1 VNTEAHAN
9 GREPVL
15 ELRALSKSFGGLRAV
30 RDVTLKIMPG
40 DRKAIIGPNGAG
52 KTTLFNLITGIF
64 PATSG
69 QVVLFGQDVTRWPSH
84 RRTALGMART
94 FQITS
99 LFPKL
104 TVLDNVLLAI
114 QGLRRSK
121 FVMWR
126 FLSSY
131 RDFYDRAHGLL
142 ERARFLDRKDTE
154 VRYLSHG
161 EQRQLEIILGLAS
174 DPKILLL
181 DEPAAGLSSG
191 ESSEMIR
198 FLAHLDRNLAILLI
212 EHDMDVV
219 FDVAEHISVLHFGEI
234 LEAGAALLGR
244 NGVGK
249 TTLVNS
255 IVGFNRPRRGKVLF
269 KGTDITEV
277 SSFETVRSGMG
288 LVPQGRRVFPTLSVE
303 ENLMVA
309 ERSVD
314 RRGWN
319 MERVYA
325 LFPRLRERRSQRA
338 RTLSG
343 GEQQMLAIGRG
354 LMTNP
359 DCLIMDEPSEGLAP
373 IIIQGLWQAIA
384 RLKEEGHSILLV
396 EQNASL
402 ALQLV
407 DYVHVMSKGQVVYS
421 ARPEELRANDEIK
434 SRYLGI

>member
-1 VNTEAHAN
+1 MNTQAHAS

-234 LEAGAALLGR
+234 LEAGAAEQ
-244 NGVGK
+244 
-249 TTLVNS
+249 
-255 IVGFNRPRRGKVLF
+255 I
-269 KGTDITEV
+269 
-277 SSFETVRSGMG
+277 
-288 LVPQGRRVFPTLSVE
+288 
-303 ENLMVA
+303 
-309 ERSVD
+309 
-314 RRGWN
+314 
-319 MERVYA
+319 
-325 LFPRLRERRSQRA
+325 RRS
-338 RTLSG
+338 
-343 GEQQMLAIGRG
+343 EKVQQ
-354 LMTNP
+354 
-359 DCLIMDEPSEGLAP
+359 
-373 IIIQGLWQAIA
+373 
-384 RLKEEGHSILLV
+384 V
-396 EQNASL
+396 
-402 ALQLV
+402 
-407 DYVHVMSKGQVVYS
+407 
-421 ARPEELRANDEIK
+421 
-434 SRYLGI
+434 YLGTA

>member
-1 VNTEAHAN
+1 MNTEAHAN

-69 QVVLFGQDVTRWPSH
+69 QVVLFGQDVTGWPSH

-104 TVLDNVLLAI
+104 SVLDNVLLAI

-234 LEAGAALLGR
+234 LEAGAAEQ
-244 NGVGK
+244 
-249 TTLVNS
+249 
-255 IVGFNRPRRGKVLF
+255 I
-269 KGTDITEV
+269 
-277 SSFETVRSGMG
+277 
-288 LVPQGRRVFPTLSVE
+288 
-303 ENLMVA
+303 
-309 ERSVD
+309 
-314 RRGWN
+314 
-319 MERVYA
+319 
-325 LFPRLRERRSQRA
+325 RRS
-338 RTLSG
+338 
-343 GEQQMLAIGRG
+343 EKVQQ
-354 LMTNP
+354 
-359 DCLIMDEPSEGLAP
+359 
-373 IIIQGLWQAIA
+373 
-384 RLKEEGHSILLV
+384 V
-396 EQNASL
+396 
-402 ALQLV
+402 
-407 DYVHVMSKGQVVYS
+407 
-421 ARPEELRANDEIK
+421 
-434 SRYLGI
+434 YLGTA

>member
-1 VNTEAHAN
+1 MNTQAHAN

-219 FDVAEHISVLHFGEI
+219 FDVAEHISVLHFGEV
-234 LEAGAALLGR
+234 LETGA
-244 NGVGK
+244 
-249 TTLVNS
+249 
-255 IVGFNRPRRGKVLF
+255 
-269 KGTDITEV
+269 TE
-277 SSFETVRSGMG
+277 
-288 LVPQGRRVFPTLSVE
+288 QI
-303 ENLMVA
+303 
-309 ERSVD
+309 
-314 RRGWN
+314 
-319 MERVYA
+319 
-325 LFPRLRERRSQRA
+325 RRS
-338 RTLSG
+338 
-343 GEQQMLAIGRG
+343 EKVQQI
-354 LMTNP
+354 
-359 DCLIMDEPSEGLAP
+359 
-373 IIIQGLWQAIA
+373 
-384 RLKEEGHSILLV
+384 
-396 EQNASL
+396 
-402 ALQLV
+402 
-407 DYVHVMSKGQVVYS
+407 
-421 ARPEELRANDEIK
+421 
-434 SRYLGI
+434 YLGTA

>member
-1 VNTEAHAN
+1 MNTDAHAN
-9 GREPVL
+9 GGGPVL

-142 ERARFLDRKDTE
+142 ERARFLDRKDIE

-219 FDVAEHISVLHFGEI
+219 FDVAEHISVLHFGEV
-234 LEAGAALLGR
+234 LEAGAAEQ
-244 NGVGK
+244 
-249 TTLVNS
+249 
-255 IVGFNRPRRGKVLF
+255 I
-269 KGTDITEV
+269 
-277 SSFETVRSGMG
+277 
-288 LVPQGRRVFPTLSVE
+288 
-303 ENLMVA
+303 
-309 ERSVD
+309 
-314 RRGWN
+314 
-319 MERVYA
+319 
-325 LFPRLRERRSQRA
+325 RRS
-338 RTLSG
+338 
-343 GEQQMLAIGRG
+343 EKVQQ
-354 LMTNP
+354 
-359 DCLIMDEPSEGLAP
+359 
-373 IIIQGLWQAIA
+373 
-384 RLKEEGHSILLV
+384 V
-396 EQNASL
+396 
-402 ALQLV
+402 
-407 DYVHVMSKGQVVYS
+407 
-421 ARPEELRANDEIK
+421 
-434 SRYLGI
+434 YLGTA